1 MPYGSLNQRKGNH
14 GFSSNFPDKQTDI
27 VTYRGAVCDQ
37 KGSPRVHRIMEDDM
51 QEIKGRLLV
60 EDDFKNLLVMMRLV

>member
-51 QEIKGRLLV
+51 QKIKGRLLV
-60 EDDFKNLLVMMRLV
+60 DVKLKMI